1 MFTTYFVF
9 RRFFKTFSFSTQQK
23 KMFKRIDTTEFVTSG
38 NLQRDSL
45 EYLCISEETQ
55 QATLQQIAN
64 DLVQLH
70 RLQEAEKRLGSDLTR
85 SKLSEAE
92 MLIKQKHSVEQ
103 IAKDLIELQMKLAS
117 MGNYYT
123 LSFLERYYNK

>member
-1 MFTTYFVF
+1 
-9 RRFFKTFSFSTQQK
+9 
-23 KMFKRIDTTEFVTSG
+23 MFKRIDTTEFVTSG